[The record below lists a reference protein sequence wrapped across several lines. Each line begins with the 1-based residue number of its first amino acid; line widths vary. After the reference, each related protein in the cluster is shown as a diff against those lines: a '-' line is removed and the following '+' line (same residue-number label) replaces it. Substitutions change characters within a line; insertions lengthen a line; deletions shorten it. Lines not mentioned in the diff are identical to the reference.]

1 MNRKTLAAAMKVA
14 LSVARRDEMSD
25 KEWEAL
31 FRELTSFQLTKEEKD
46 AVANEFCEMPT
57 IEAVNILRAADAD
70 TRREAQALTII
81 TMLADGEFSDRE
93 KGAWG
98 LMYELCSFEKMSV
111 EEAHKILGF

>member
-1 MNRKTLAAAMKVA
+1 MNVA

-25 KEWEAL
+25 KEWDAL
-31 FRELTSFQLTKEEKD
+31 FSELTSFQITNEEKE
-46 AVANEFCEMPT
+46 AVIKECCEMPT
-57 IEAVNILRAADAD
+57 IEAINILRASDTN